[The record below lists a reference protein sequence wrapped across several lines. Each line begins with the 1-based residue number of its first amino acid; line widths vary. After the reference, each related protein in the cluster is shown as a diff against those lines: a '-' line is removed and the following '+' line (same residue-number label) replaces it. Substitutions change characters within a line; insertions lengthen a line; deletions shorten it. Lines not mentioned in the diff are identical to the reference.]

1 MALRLSLAGKSGRT
15 PGAVAAVRLQK
26 HPAGRVRLPDAAG
39 EIRKA
44 SAAIALAAEAF
55 QQTIV
60 ATRADDSSM
69 RA

>member
-1 MALRLSLAGKSGRT
+1 
-15 PGAVAAVRLQK
+15 
-26 HPAGRVRLPDAAG
+26 LPDAAG